1 MNQVA
6 ILEGNLTFF
15 SLVGTI
21 PLNFLLLEDSQLET
35 DLWTYMASKSKGRMK
50 WSFLANH
57 ESFLPV
63 L

>member
-35 DLWTYMASKSKGRMK
+35 DLWTYTASKSKGRMK

-57 ESFLPV
+57 EGFLPV

>member
-21 PLNFLLLEDSQLET
+21 PLNFLLLEGSQLET
-35 DLWTYMASKSKGRMK
+35 DLWTYTASKSKIQRGQK
-50 WSFLANH
+50 L
-57 ESFLPV
+57 
-63 L
+63 